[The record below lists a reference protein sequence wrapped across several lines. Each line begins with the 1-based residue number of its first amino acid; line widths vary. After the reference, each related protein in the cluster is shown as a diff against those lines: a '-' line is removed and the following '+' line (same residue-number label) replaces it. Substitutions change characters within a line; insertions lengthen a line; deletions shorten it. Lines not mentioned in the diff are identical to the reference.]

1 MQSDLIIDAIVLAA
15 VLEADLGAHRK
26 ISKLRVVRPFLV
38 AGLIIPLYLK
48 AVVTTGTGLTLE
60 LALAAAGVVLG
71 LVGNSLMKVY
81 RSKKTNQP
89 VSRAGAGYA
98 ALWISVIG
106 ARAAFSYGALHWFAP
121 QLSNWMIRHAVSGAA
136 ITDALIFM
144 AVTMLFT
151 RTVGLRLRS
160 ARLGPSDQAGLEA
173 VPSDADSATDVAA

>member
-1 MQSDLIIDAIVLAA
+1 M
-15 VLEADLGAHRK
+15 LEADLGAHRK

-38 AGLIIPLYLK
+38 AGLIIPLFLK

-81 RSKKTNQP
+81 RSPKTNKP
-89 VSRAGAGYA
+89 VSRAGAAYA
-98 ALWISVIG
+98 ALWVAVIG

-121 QLSNWMIRHAVSGAA
+121 QLSNWMIRHAVSSAA

-151 RTVGLRLRS
+151 RTVGLGLRS
-160 ARLGPSDQAGLEA
+160 AKLGTPDRVALEA
-173 VPSDADSATDVAA
+173 LCSDADSGTDIAA

>member
-60 LALAAAGVVLG
+60 LALAAAGVALG
-71 LVGNSLMKVY
+71 LAGNSLMKVY
-81 RSKKTNQP
+81 RSPKTNQP

-121 QLSNWMIRHAVSGAA
+121 QLSDWMIRHAVSGAA

-144 AVTMLFT
+144 AVTMLST

-160 ARLGPSDQAGLEA
+160 ARLGPS
-173 VPSDADSATDVAA
+173 VNPSLRGRPGEADSGADIAA